1 MLSNKK
7 SKKNS
12 DKNIVSDILSGNAHF
27 RAWSE
32 VVKAL
37 DEADPQWGDDDKKT
51 PVENAVTW
59 IKARSIEFLKD
70 KSD

>member
-7 SKKNS
+7 PKKNS
-12 DKNIVSDILSGNAHF
+12 GKNIVSDILSGNAHF